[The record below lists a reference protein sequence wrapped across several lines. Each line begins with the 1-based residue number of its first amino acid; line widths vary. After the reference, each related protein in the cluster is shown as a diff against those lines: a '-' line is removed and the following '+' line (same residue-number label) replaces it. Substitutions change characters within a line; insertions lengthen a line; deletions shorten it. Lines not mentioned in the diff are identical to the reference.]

1 MLVTGVASASFT
13 VAVPAPAVLLG
24 AMVKVTL
31 PVASVVPEV
40 ADSVP
45 APPVVAAVENANGTL
60 CCTGEIVAVRV
71 RADPPAV
78 NVVELVTSDTLV
90 AAVEVTL
97 SVGPP

>member
-1 MLVTGVASASFT
+1 M
-13 VAVPAPAVLLG
+13 PNVLLG
-24 AMVKVTL
+24 AMVTVTL
-31 PVASVVPEV
+31 PLESVVPEV
-40 ADSVP
+40 AESVP
-45 APPVVAAVENANGTL
+45 APPVPTAVENANGTL

>member
-1 MLVTGVASASFT
+1 M
-13 VAVPAPAVLLG
+13 AVPLPNVLLG
-24 AMVKVTL
+24 AIVRVTL
-31 PVASVVPEV
+31 PAESVVPEV
-40 ADSVP
+40 VESVP

-60 CCTGEIVAVRV
+60 CCTGEMVAVRV